1 MDSNQKARSRRGSC
15 WWGGR
20 REVVER
26 GMCDTRDV
34 EEEMW
39 KTRRRAIQEKGV
51 GQITLLMFEK
61 DRGTIFD
68 IYMNYYM
75 CT

>member
-1 MDSNQKARSRRGSC
+1 
-15 WWGGR
+15 
-20 REVVER
+20 
-26 GMCDTRDV
+26 MCDTREV

-39 KTRRRAIQEKGV
+39 KTRRRAIQKEKGV

>member
-1 MDSNQKARSRRGSC
+1 
-15 WWGGR
+15 
-20 REVVER
+20 
-26 GMCDTRDV
+26 MCDTRDV